1 VSNTPFSYW
10 FTVDH
15 VHDGDTIMGVLD
27 MGLGHYLGRLGG
39 PTWSLRMYGINAP
52 ELFSTDPATRI
63 LAQQSRDHLQTL
75 IAAGDY
81 VRLDSM
87 GWDKYGMRLDAVVYN
102 MDGVDLN
109 QAQLDGGYAV
119 PYE

>member
-1 VSNTPFSYW
+1 
-10 FTVDH
+10 
-15 VHDGDTIMGVLD
+15 
-27 MGLGHYLGRLGG
+27 
-39 PTWSLRMYGINAP
+39 
-52 ELFSTDPATRI
+52 
-63 LAQQSRDHLQTL
+63 
-75 IAAGDY
+75 
-81 VRLDSM
+81 M